1 MDMSK
6 QLLAAALGVALLAGC
21 GKTGG
26 DAPSATAAKDQRG
39 PDAVIGEFLAAIKKG
54 DDKSASSLLTT
65 VARQKTSEM
74 EMVVAPPGSETASYK
89 VIETE
94 IEGDK
99 AQVGTDWT
107 DLDID
112 GQPRTDRI
120 VWMLRQEET
129 DGWRISGMA
138 TRVFPDMA
146 PIILNFEDPID
157 MLRKQQQAEE
167 EIARRDAQAQGTETT
182 ETADGAEATTVR

>member
-1 MDMSK
+1 M
-6 QLLAAALGVALLAGC
+6 
-21 GKTGG
+21 
-26 DAPSATAAKDQRG
+26 
-39 PDAVIGEFLAAIKKG
+39 
-54 DDKSASSLLTT
+54 
-65 VARQKTSEM
+65 
-74 EMVVAPPGSETASYK
+74 
-89 VIETE
+89 
-94 IEGDK
+94 
-99 AQVGTDWT
+99 QVGTDWT